1 MRKFFEEVKE
11 ILIFLLG
18 VAIFFILFAI
28 GSAILVP
35 ILYVGSIFFVIWIVI
50 LIIKGLNDK

>member
-28 GSAILVP
+28 GSTILVP